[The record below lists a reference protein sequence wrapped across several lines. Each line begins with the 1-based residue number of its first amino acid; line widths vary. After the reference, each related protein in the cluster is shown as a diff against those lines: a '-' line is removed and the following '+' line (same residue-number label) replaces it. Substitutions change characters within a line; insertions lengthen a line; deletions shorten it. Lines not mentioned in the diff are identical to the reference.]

1 MRERTL
7 EKAFVP
13 WANREPM
20 NQRAEFVTKAKVAE
34 NFSALC
40 REYGISRQIGYKWL
54 ERYEAEGLRGMGDRS
69 RRPHSS
75 GSGLAEEVVCRI
87 IRLKEQHRYW
97 GARKLRKIYGD
108 AWGEVPSE
116 SSFKRVLEK
125 CGMVEKRRIRKASLS
140 GRIAEGRRAQGPND
154 IWSVD
159 FKGWWKDAQGRCM
172 PLTIRDESSRYVL
185 AVIAVED
192 GKTATVKKC
201 FETLF
206 AKYGLP
212 GAIRSDNGPPFAS
225 REGLLGLSR
234 LSAWWLAL
242 GIDLERS
249 RPGCPQDNGGHERM
263 HRDIAREIE
272 PNRPVE
278 RQAALETWRQEF
290 NEERPHEALG
300 MKTPAE
306 VYRPSARKW
315 QGDIDQLSYPG
326 MATRRVANRGE
337 IRLEGKR
344 VFLSTALKGWNVGL
358 KPTADGLWEVYFAKL
373 LIGHIEPRSEVFIR
387 NQSTPVELPKAA

>member
-1 MRERTL
+1 
-7 EKAFVP
+7 
-13 WANREPM
+13 M
-20 NQRAEFVTKAKVAE
+20 NQRAEFVMKAKATE

-40 REYGISRQIGYKWL
+40 REYGISRQVGYKWL

-69 RRPHSS
+69 RKPHGS
-75 GSGLAEEVVCRI
+75 GSGLGEEVVCRI
-87 IRLKEQHRYW
+87 IRLKERHRYW
-97 GARKLRKIYGD
+97 GARKLRKIYGEV
-108 AWGEVPSE
+108 WGEAPSE

-125 CGMVEKRRIRKASLS
+125 CGMVEKRRIRKASQS
-140 GRIAEGRRAQGPND
+140 GRIAEGRRAQGANE

-172 PLTIRDESSRYVL
+172 PLTIRDEATRYVL

-192 GKTATVKKC
+192 GTTETVKKC

-263 HRDIAREIE
+263 HRDIAREVE

-278 RQAALETWRQEF
+278 RQAALETWRREF

-300 MKTPAE
+300 MKKPAD
-306 VYRPSARKW
+306 VYRPSEKKW
-315 QGDIDQLSYPG
+315 QGDIDQLSYPE
-326 MATRRVANRGE
+326 MATRRVANRGV

-358 KPTADGLWEVYFAKL
+358 KPKADGLWEVYFAKL

-387 NQSTPVELPKAA
+387 NQYTPEDLPKAA